1 MAASQCIHST
11 PITRLDLQ
19 ETRVPSSCLP
29 STIKC
34 SCRSRRISLEPVQK
48 PEPQRSQFFIRA
60 CSRILPVKKLS
71 SNDLWNREI
80 KLVWQCRASHRSRT
94 EEQVLRMVNKG
105 ASYNRHATMQVLASR
120 KESNQFWN
128 SRSHGQVV
136 ASKPHR
142 AKSKK
147 SSFNPS
153 PISLWN

>member
-19 ETRVPSSCLP
+19 GTRVQSSCHP

-34 SCRSRRISLEPVQK
+34 SCRSRRISLVLVQK
-48 PEPQRSQFFIRA
+48 LEPQRSQFFTRA
-60 CSRILPVKKLS
+60 YSRILPVKKFS
-71 SNDLWNREI
+71 INDLWNRGI
-80 KLVWQCRASHRSRT
+80 KLIWQCRASQRSRT
-94 EEQVLRMVNKG
+94 EEQVQRMVNKG